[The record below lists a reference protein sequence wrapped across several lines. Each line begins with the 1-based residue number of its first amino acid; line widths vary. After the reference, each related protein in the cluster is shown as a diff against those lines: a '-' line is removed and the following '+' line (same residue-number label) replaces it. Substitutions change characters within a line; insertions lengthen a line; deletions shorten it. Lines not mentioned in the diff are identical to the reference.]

1 MHGGRAETAVGTPRP
16 QRANP
21 LRVSDVGR
29 GSLPLLAVGADER
42 LAVPP
47 ARLDAGAAGPAGGA
61 PGRPLVGD
69 RRALIGFAGV
79 TVGGSLRLGVGVR
92 RPLRSF
98 RVDVHRA
105 VVSPGVAVGELVE
118 GPVAHTAT
126 SGPRV
131 HILRDGHTQVGG
143 DEPWGMAEV
152 DIRTGLYEN
161 TVGLV
166 ERFLEVA
173 TTDPIAA
180 AMLLSGVLLVTI
192 SAGVFGVLTLGGLL
206 SPLSGLLPSGRES
219 SRRAR

>member
-1 MHGGRAETAVGTPRP
+1 
-16 QRANP
+16 
-21 LRVSDVGR
+21 
-29 GSLPLLAVGADER
+29 
-42 LAVPP
+42 
-47 ARLDAGAAGPAGGA
+47 
-61 PGRPLVGD
+61 
-69 RRALIGFAGV
+69 
-79 TVGGSLRLGVGVR
+79 
-92 RPLRSF
+92 
-98 RVDVHRA
+98 
-105 VVSPGVAVGELVE
+105 
-118 GPVAHTAT
+118 
-126 SGPRV
+126 
-131 HILRDGHTQVGG
+131 
-143 DEPWGMAEV
+143 MAEV